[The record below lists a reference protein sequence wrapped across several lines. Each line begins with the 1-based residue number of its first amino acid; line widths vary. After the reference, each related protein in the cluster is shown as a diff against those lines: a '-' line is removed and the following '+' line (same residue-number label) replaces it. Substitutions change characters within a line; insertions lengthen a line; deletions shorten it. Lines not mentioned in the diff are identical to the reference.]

1 LEHLDERHSPALAQ
15 RALHHLEL
23 RLRGVP
29 TLSHLAP
36 EIRAL
41 RLDLKAKHEAWLE
54 AQDAR
59 VVATS
64 AVRFADDEQD
74 RAVTRLSQALLLVLD
89 GDRGAAR
96 YRRVF
101 PVPPSEVNVGVG
113 TAAQQ
118 EAVAQILEAAKGEAG
133 IEPLRLSIAAT
144 FGALNAAVAGRVA
157 AARAEASARMD
168 VVLGMEDV
176 VAAYR
181 RFGARLIS
189 DGVEARLVES
199 CLMSLR
205 RAPSDRLDAAGDV
218 GEVEAR

>member
-1 LEHLDERHSPALAQ
+1 LEHLNERHGPALAQ

-54 AQDAR
+54 AQDTR

-64 AVRFADDEQD
+64 AVRYADDEQD
-74 RAVTRLSQALLLVLD
+74 RAVTRLSQGLLLVLD

-101 PVPPSEVNVGVG
+101 PVPPSEVNIGVG

-133 IEPLRLSIAAT
+133 IEPLRLNLEAA
-144 FGALNAAVAGRVA
+144 FGALNAALADRVA

-168 VVLGMEDV
+168 VVLGHGG
-176 VAAYR
+176 R
-181 RFGARLIS
+181 RGRLPALWRAL
-189 DGVEARLVES
+189 D
-199 CLMSLR
+199 LR
-205 RAPSDRLDAAGDV
+205 RGRGAAGRELFYEPAA
-218 GEVEAR
+218 GAERSAGCGGG

>member
-1 LEHLDERHSPALAQ
+1 MEHLNERHGPALAQ

-54 AQDAR
+54 AQDTR

-64 AVRFADDEQD
+64 AVRYADDEQD
-74 RAVTRLSQALLLVLD
+74 RAVTRLSQGLLLVLD

-101 PVPPSEVNVGVG
+101 PVP
-113 TAAQQ
+113 
-118 EAVAQILEAAKGEAG
+118 
-133 IEPLRLSIAAT
+133 
-144 FGALNAAVAGRVA
+144 
-157 AARAEASARMD
+157 
-168 VVLGMEDV
+168 
-176 VAAYR
+176 
-181 RFGARLIS
+181 
-189 DGVEARLVES
+189 
-199 CLMSLR
+199 
-205 RAPSDRLDAAGDV
+205 
-218 GEVEAR
+218 

>member
-1 LEHLDERHSPALAQ
+1 MEHLNERHGPALAQ

-41 RLDLKAKHEAWLE
+41 RIDLKAKHEAWLE
-54 AQDAR
+54 AQDTR
-59 VVATS
+59 MVATS
-64 AVRFADDEQD
+64 AVRYADDEQD
-74 RAVTRLSQALLLVLD
+74 RAVTRLSQGLLLVLD

-101 PVPPSEVNVGVG
+101 PLTPTEVNAGVG
-113 TAAQQ
+113 SVAQQ

-133 IEPLRLSIAAT
+133 VDPLRLSLAAA
-144 FGALNAAVAGRVA
+144 FGALNAALADRVA
-157 AARAEASARMD
+157 AARAESSARMD
-168 VVLGMEDV
+168 LVLGLEDV
-176 VAAYR
+176 AAAYR

-199 CLMSLR
+199 CFMSLR
-205 RAPSDRLDAAGDV
+205 RAPSDRLDAAGDE
-218 GEVEAR
+218 GGVEAR